1 MYTNKQITDALLRL
15 IPGAQ
20 WTLAGDDYSNISW
33 HCECVQ
39 PTLEE
44 IELEIAKEPEIAA
57 AKATQRQAILD
68 RLGLTAEEAALL
80 LGGN

>member
-1 MYTNKQITDALLRL
+1 MTIYEVNAITGEVINREPTAEELQQNALDRQ
-15 IPGAQ
+15 AE
-20 WTLAGDDYSNISW
+20 LAKNA
-33 HCECVQ
+33 
-39 PTLEE
+39 
-44 IELEIAKEPEIAA
+44 ELE